1 MKIVCYIKA
10 LFVIILVV
18 YIQMTVKT
26 NLYRCPAIM
35 VPHLRTKNWFQFL
48 DLVLKWVHRLLIINK

>member
-1 MKIVCYIKA
+1 
-10 LFVIILVV
+10 
-18 YIQMTVKT
+18 MTVKT

-35 VPHLRTKNWFQFL
+35 VPHLWTKNWFQFL